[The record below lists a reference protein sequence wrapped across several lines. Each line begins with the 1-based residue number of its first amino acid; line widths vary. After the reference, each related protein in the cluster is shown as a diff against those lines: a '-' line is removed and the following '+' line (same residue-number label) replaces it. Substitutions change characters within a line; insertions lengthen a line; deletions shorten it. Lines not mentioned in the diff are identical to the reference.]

1 MCFANFFAG
10 IVQDQIIVEL
20 DIRNKTFTWQLL
32 KLLLHY
38 LIICTCSRDDRNYK
52 QLILIDTFDSLVD
65 TVRFS
70 GQTKKIFLDSYSILQ
85 HMSSAIIETV
95 FYNQM
100 VRKSLIYSWVA
111 DFVRRRFHSVSL
123 DFTFVYEASRVHFKN
138 SIPLNKIEQNR
149 QSTRL
154 SCFSNHVKSF
164 QNLSM

>member
-100 VRKSLIYSWVA
+100 VWKSLIYSWVA
-111 DFVRRRFHSVSL
+111 DFVRRRFHLISPLYTRPVECISKIQSHWTESSKIVNPQNWVPFQIMSNL
-123 DFTFVYEASRVHFKN
+123 FK
-138 SIPLNKIEQNR
+138 
-149 QSTRL
+149 T
-154 SCFSNHVKSF
+154 
-164 QNLSM
+164 

>member
-38 LIICTCSRDDRNYK
+38 LIICTCSRDDRNCK

-70 GQTKKIFLDSYSILQ
+70 GQTKKIFLDSCSILQ

-100 VRKSLIYSWVA
+100 VWKSLIYSWVA
-111 DFVRRRFHSVSL
+111 DFVRRRFHSISPLYTKPVECISKIQSHWTKSSKIVNPQDWVAFQIMSNL
-123 DFTFVYEASRVHFKN
+123 FK
-138 SIPLNKIEQNR
+138 
-149 QSTRL
+149 T
-154 SCFSNHVKSF
+154 
-164 QNLSM
+164 